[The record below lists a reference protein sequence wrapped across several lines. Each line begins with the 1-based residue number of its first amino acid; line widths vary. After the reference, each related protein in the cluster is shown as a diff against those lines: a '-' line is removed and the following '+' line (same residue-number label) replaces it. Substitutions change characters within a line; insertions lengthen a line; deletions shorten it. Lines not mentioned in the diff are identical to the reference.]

1 MPTASHTSKEFDVE
15 LETLRR
21 QVLEMGGIAEQQIR
35 YAVEALRSADPRL
48 VTRVAA
54 EELRMNAL
62 ERRIDELAATVIA
75 RRTPTAGDLRLLMAV
90 LKTGTDLERI
100 GDEAKKIA
108 LASRAMAAGERLV
121 TPGFA
126 EIRHLSALAIDMLR
140 RSLDAFAR
148 LDIAD
153 TPEIVRLD
161 EQVDERFRAIL
172 RQLLTYMI
180 EDPRTISP
188 ALETIFVAK
197 ALERVGDHAKNI
209 SEYVIYMI
217 KGKDVRHLPVEAI
230 ERAVREGP

>member
-1 MPTASHTSKEFDVE
+1 MQPASHTSKEFDIE

-21 QVLEMGGIAEQQIR
+21 QVLAMGGIAEQQIR
-35 YAVEALRSADPRL
+35 YAVEALRSGDPRL

-54 EELRMNAL
+54 EELRMNTL
-62 ERRIDELAATVIA
+62 EREVDELAATVIA
-75 RRTPTAGDLRLLMAV
+75 RRNPTAGDLRMVMAV

-108 LASRAMAAGERLV
+108 LASRAMAAGERLI

-126 EIRHLSALAIDMLR
+126 EIRHLSTLAIDMLR

-197 ALERVGDHAKNI
+197 ALERIGDHAKNI

-230 ERAVREGP
+230 EQAVREGP

>member
-1 MPTASHTSKEFDVE
+1 MQSPSHTSKEFDAE
-15 LETLRR
+15 LELLRR
-21 QVLEMGGIAEQQIR
+21 QILTMGGIAEQQIR
-35 YAVEALRSADPRL
+35 YSVEALRTGDPKL

-54 EELRMNAL
+54 EELRMNEL
-62 ERRIDELAATVIA
+62 ERKVDELVASVIA
-75 RRTPTAGDLRLLMAV
+75 RRNPTAGDLRMVMAI

-108 LASRAMAAGERLV
+108 LASRSLSTGDRLRH
-121 TPGFA
+121 PGYA
-126 EIRHLSALAIDMLR
+126 EIAQVAAVVVEMLQ

-148 LDIAD
+148 LDLVD

-161 EQVDERFRAIL
+161 DEVDDRFRAIL

-197 ALERVGDHAKNI
+197 ALERIGDHAKNI
-209 SEYVIYMI
+209 SEYLIYMI
-217 KGKDVRHLPVEAI
+217 KGKDVRHLPVAALE
-230 ERAVREGP
+230 EAVRGG